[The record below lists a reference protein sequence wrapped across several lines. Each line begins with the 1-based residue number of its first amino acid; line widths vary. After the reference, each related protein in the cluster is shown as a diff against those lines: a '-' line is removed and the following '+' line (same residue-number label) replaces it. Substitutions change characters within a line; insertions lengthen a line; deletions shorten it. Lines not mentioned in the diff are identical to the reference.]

1 MTVWFSTGWN
11 LLALLPVSDV
21 TDGFI
26 KLQDD
31 ENLPKNCFLSLK
43 CSTSKEKEA
52 EGLEGSELNPH
63 VPQNFGNLGMD
74 VRQ

>member
-21 TDGFI
+21 IDGFI
-26 KLQDD
+26 KLKDD
-31 ENLPKNCFLSLK
+31 EDLPKNCFLILK
-43 CSTSKEKEA
+43 CTTLKEKEA

-63 VPQNFGNLGMD
+63 VPQDFGNLWMD
-74 VRQ
+74 V